1 MTDFSELIIQMLNQ
15 SVDTIKKS
23 ISLTSEINA
32 TVDSIVNS
40 IQNGNKLV
48 IFGNGGS
55 AADAQHISAEL
66 IGRYKLE
73 RKSFPAISLTTDSSI
88 ITSLSNDYSYDII
101 FARQCESLVL
111 NGDVVLGISTSGNSL
126 NVLEGLKT
134 SKTKGAIT
142 IGLLGNGGGKIK
154 SFVDIP
160 VIVNSNN
167 TARIQEV
174 HRVLYHIICELVEKE
189 LVKENNQ

>member
-1 MTDFSELIIQMLNQ
+1 MLNQ